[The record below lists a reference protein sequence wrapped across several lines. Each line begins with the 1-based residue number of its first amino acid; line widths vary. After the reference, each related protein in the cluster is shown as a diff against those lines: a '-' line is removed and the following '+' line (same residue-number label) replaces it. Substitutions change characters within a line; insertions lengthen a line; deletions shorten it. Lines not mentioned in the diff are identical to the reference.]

1 MSQTTPPADGP
12 DNFETWANLFNQC
25 RAFGHPSE
33 LHGGLC
39 GRLAT
44 GARLAPEE
52 WLGIA
57 LEQMGLPTEAAAE
70 QPELAGFMAEVQDEA
85 LARLKAADLSFS
97 LLLPDDDYSL
107 EQRVQS
113 LAAWVQGF
121 LEGMAVTAGARLG
134 EAPDEIRELIEDMVA
149 ISQVEEDAASEEAE
163 FQLHDL
169 TEYVRMGV
177 LSVFTEFNPPDTP
190 KNAGGNTLH

>member
-1 MSQTTPPADGP
+1 MSQPEPPADGP
-12 DNFETWANLFNQC
+12 DNFETWANLFSRC
-25 RAFGHPSE
+25 RALGHPSE

-44 GARLAPEE
+44 GSRLAPEE
-52 WLGIA
+52 WLAVA
-57 LEQMGLPTEAAAE
+57 LEQMGLPAE
-70 QPELAGFMAEVQDEA
+70 TVEDQPELLRFMVEVQTEA
-85 LARLKAADLSFS
+85 LSRLKAADLGFQ
-97 LLLPDDDYSL
+97 LLLPDDDYSIG
-107 EQRVQS
+107 QRVES

-134 EAPDEIRELIEDMVA
+134 EAPDDIRELIEDMVA
-149 ISQVEEDAASEEAE
+149 ISQVEDDTSTEEAE

-169 TEYVRMGV
+169 TEYVRLGV

-190 KNAGGNTLH
+190 RNAGGNTLH